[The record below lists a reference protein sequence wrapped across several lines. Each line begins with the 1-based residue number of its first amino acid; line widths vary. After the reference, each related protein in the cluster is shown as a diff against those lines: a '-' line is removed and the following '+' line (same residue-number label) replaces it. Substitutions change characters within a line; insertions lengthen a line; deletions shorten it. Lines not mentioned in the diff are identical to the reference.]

1 MLTIG
6 YNTTDISIIVDES
19 GFSIPG
25 RDWGVVDT
33 LDPVGKAE
41 LDSGRLVKAKVASL
55 AAAAAD
61 QGHPRAAE
69 FAQVLEAL
77 EDRKQR
83 REAAQALDKDELL
96 TVVDDPDQLPVGGDG
111 KPSKADLVD
120 EAVAEATADNTDVV
134 PPAADVPETPQKKTT
149 SRSAA
154 KK

>member
-41 LDSGRLVKAKVASL
+41 LDAGRLVKAKVASL
-55 AAAAAD
+55 AAAAGD